1 MNLPYCLALS
11 FALTVPIAPILAQ
24 GRLDR
29 PIFFQ
34 DGQELLDR
42 EIQRLQQMQQQQPS
56 PTNVEHPSQL
66 LTINDG
72 NLRWDK
78 YLFRDAG
85 FSVWM
90 PQGVQS
96 QETIPLETSLG
107 QIPFKVFSTQPQNYR
122 FVAAY
127 SEPLKAD
134 ILENKSALLTAV
146 RDGIFAR
153 TKFEVIG
160 DRPVSNQGYTGR
172 ELTVGDSKEIL
183 AFQIYA
189 IGQRVYVLAAGEKQV
204 QTLSE
209 TAISFFNSFRLL
221 Q

>member
-1 MNLPYCLALS
+1 MP
-11 FALTVPIAPILAQ
+11 VLAQ
-24 GRLDR
+24 GRFDR

-42 EIQRLQQMQQQQPS
+42 EIQRLQQIQQQQPS
-56 PTNVEHPSQL
+56 PTNIEHPSQL
-66 LTINDG
+66 LTIKEG
-72 NLRWDK
+72 NLSWDK
-78 YLFRDAG
+78 YLFRNAN

-96 QETIPLETSLG
+96 QETITLETSLG
-107 QIPFKVFSTQPQNYR
+107 QIAFEAFSTQPQNYR

-127 SEPLKAD
+127 SELLKAD
-134 ILENKSALLTAV
+134 LLEDKAAILTAV
-146 RDGIFAR
+146 RDGIIAR

-160 DRPVSNQGYTGR
+160 DRSVSQQGYTGR
-172 ELTVGDSKEIL
+172 ELTMRDGSEIL

-189 IGQRVYVLAAGEKQV
+189 IGQRVYVLAAGEKQA

-209 TAISFFNSFRLL
+209 SAINFFSSFRLL